1 MAAPKLNTFQ
11 VNGPKRTLINSGTVP
26 NKRVVLKGTDGK
38 PIEKKKPALTPEEAA
53 AAEAA
58 EAERKAAEAA
68 RIAAEEEAA
77 RKAQEEYE
85 RQMEE
90 YNKQMEEYNRQM
102 EEYNRQLEEQK
113 AAEAAAKAEAEAA
126 AKAEAAAAAAAA
138 AAAKPAAQL
147 PKTVAKPAVKPN
159 SILKAPTP
167 GGKPAATANSLLKA
181 PTPGAKPAATANN
194 LLKVATPGAKPAAKA
209 GSILKAPTPGAK
221 PAAGPS
227 PLSKA
232 KLPGTG
238 KPLGGIA
245 TKSAAASA
253 AAPAPAQEGETPN
266 PDAPEMSEEEL
277 AQRDAYLTQ
286 LQKQAAKPS
295 VWQSKGFW
303 IGMIFLAVMAVVCG
317 SYVASENA
325 KNERAEIQRQNIK
338 KIMHRCVDINKH
350 GVETTQDA
358 RDKHVDISCTK
369 KDLQLLMKVVID
381 PYIQNEVGGYLLG
394 GDPVGAGR
402 NACLLLGLTAAD
414 NKENRDYIFETL
426 AKKAED
432 VVDDKLFDWL
442 LQRIGVSDAEGVN
455 ANLRTLA
462 EKIAAKPKFKHQEA
476 LLASTWKV
484 YGLRVTEEDVPRIIE
499 LLKNDKVEGKLVKTL
514 CNCLDNILMMIED
527 PAKKAQIGDEIF
539 DTVPQENL
547 KQLGPTLAAACS
559 PKALAFYKGKITD
572 TKSMTRNNLLFFAFW
587 GDDSVLDYLL
597 ELKGKAANDPKAL
610 NTVNGAIGTFFS
622 QNRDR
627 SDADAE
633 KLVSLLCEQP
643 FADTSK
649 LRDII
654 NKIDKDS
661 TMYIGDG
668 NPQLEPLKKEAEDL
682 KKLQRGKIEIV
693 TTLSG
698 LHELE
703 WVKNLLNKYSA
714 DADGDVSYLAKQ
726 ALQKIKENTR
736 KDQQTKERYQ
746 GRSKS

>member
-11 VNGPKRTLINSGTVP
+11 VNGPKRTLVNSGTVP

-38 PIEKKKPALTPEEAA
+38 RIEPKKPELSPEEAA
-53 AAEAA
+53 A
-58 EAERKAAEAA
+58 EAERRAAEQEAA
-68 RIAAEEEAA
+68 RQ
-77 RKAQEEYE
+77 AQEEYDRQLAEYE

-90 YNKQMEEYNRQM
+90 YNKQMEEYNRQ
-102 EEYNRQLEEQK
+102 LAEQQ

-126 AKAEAAAAAAAA
+126 AAAQAAAQPQPAAKLPKTV
-138 AAAKPAAQL
+138 AAKPAA
-147 PKTVAKPAVKPN
+147 KRN
-159 SILKAPTP
+159 SILKAPIP
-167 GGKPAATANSLLKA
+167 GKPAA
-181 PTPGAKPAATANN
+181 
-194 LLKVATPGAKPAAKA
+194 KVANPLAAAKV
-209 GSILKAPTPGAK
+209 S
-221 PAAGPS
+221 
-227 PLSKA
+227 
-232 KLPGTG
+232 GTG
-238 KPLGGIA
+238 KTLG
-245 TKSAAASA
+245 A
-253 AAPAPAQEGETPN
+253 AAPAQAQPAAAQEQGM
-266 PDAPEMSEEEL
+266 PEMSEEEL
-277 AQRDAYLTQ
+277 AQRDAYLTK

-303 IGMIFLAVMAVVCG
+303 IGMVLLAVLAVVCG
-317 SYVASENA
+317 SYVATENA

-338 KIMHRCVDINKH
+338 KIMLRCVDINKH

-358 RDKHVDISCTK
+358 KDKHVDITCSK
-369 KDLQLLMKVVID
+369 KDVQLLMKVVVD
-381 PYIQNEVGGYLLG
+381 PYIKNDVGGNLLG
-394 GDPVGAGR
+394 TDPVGAGR

-426 AKKAED
+426 GKKAQD
-432 VVDDKLFDWL
+432 IVNAGLYDWL
-442 LQRIGVSDAEGVN
+442 LQRIGISDAEGVN

-462 EKIAAKPKFKHQEA
+462 EKIAAKPKFQHQDA

-484 YGLRVTEEDVPRIIE
+484 YGLRVTEEDVPRIID
-499 LLKNDKVEGKLVKTL
+499 LLKGDKVDGKLVKTL
-514 CNCLDNILMMIED
+514 CNCLDNIIMMIDD
-527 PAKKAQIGDEIF
+527 PAKKAAIGDQIF
-539 DTVPQENL
+539 DALPQENL
-547 KQLGPTLAAACS
+547 KQMGPTLAAACS

-572 TKSMTRNNLLFFAFW
+572 TKSMTKNNMLFFAFW

-597 ELKGKAANDPKAL
+597 ELKGKAEAANDPKAI
-610 NTVNGAIGTFFS
+610 NMVANAIGSFFA
-622 QNRDR
+622 QNRER
-627 SDADAE
+627 TDADAE
-633 KLVSLLCEQP
+633 KLVALICEQP

-661 TMYIGDG
+661 TLYLGDG
-668 NPQLEPLKKEAEDL
+668 NPQIPALKEEAEAL

-736 KDQQTKERYQ
+736 KDQQTKEKYE
-746 GRSKS
+746 GRSKG